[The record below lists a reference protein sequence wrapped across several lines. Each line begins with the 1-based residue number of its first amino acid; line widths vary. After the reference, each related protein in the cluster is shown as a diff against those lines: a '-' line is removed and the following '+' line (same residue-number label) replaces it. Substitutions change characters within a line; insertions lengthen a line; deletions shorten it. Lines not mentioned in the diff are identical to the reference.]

1 MNTTNSDLIQQLYIA
16 FFGRPADP
24 GGLNHWTY
32 ELDNGTS
39 LASIREQF
47 AQSAEFQSLMAGRS
61 SAWQVNQLYQNLFGR
76 EADLN
81 GLSYYSAVLEQGK
94 GSMGSVVGD
103 IIKGAS
109 GGDPELIHCKVVG
122 AQLFTAALG
131 IDWMDVVEFLK
142 TPALGSAYLSVVSSD
157 ETLIGS
163 MGPLADQME
172 GVIRNAAPAGQGA
185 ATPTEVIFPV
195 AIRASAEY
203 AVQELYLAYFKRPA
217 DLGGLIFWTN
227 SALHA
232 TPEEISQAFAN
243 SSEYQESIK
252 GLDHRQ
258 VVDRL
263 FVNLFG
269 HHGSSE
275 SLQLYGEALSS
286 GRSTVAQVLSSIIL
300 SAQPEDRELLDN
312 RTIAAQLFTT
322 SLKIN
327 ETYEIKYAAGQ
338 IPGAGFLDAV
348 TSDASVY
355 DALRSLPELLEDL
368 VTIVGVS
375 VETL

>member
-1 MNTTNSDLIQQLYIA
+1 MITTNSDLIQQLYIA

-39 LASIREQF
+39 LSSIREQF
-47 AQSAEFQSLMAGRS
+47 AQSAEFQSLMTGRS
-61 SAWQVNQLYQNLFGR
+61 SVWQVNQLYQNLFGR

-81 GLSYYSAVLEQGK
+81 GLSYYTSILEQGR
-94 GSMGSVVGD
+94 GSIGSVVGD
-103 IIKGAS
+103 ILRGAS
-109 GGDPELIHCKVVG
+109 GGDPELIHSKVVG

-131 IDWMDVVEFLK
+131 VDWMDVIDFLK
-142 TPALGSAYLSVVSSD
+142 MPTLGSAYLSAVSSD
-157 ETLIGS
+157 QTLIGS

-172 GVIRNAAPAGQGA
+172 GVVRNAGPAGRGA
-185 ATPTEVIFPV
+185 ATPTEGDFPV
-195 AIRASAEY
+195 VIRASAEY
-203 AVQELYLAYFKRPA
+203 VVQELYLAYFKRPA
-217 DLGGLIFWTN
+217 DLEGLVFWTN

-232 TPEEISQAFAN
+232 SPEEISQAFAT
-243 SSEYQESIK
+243 SSEYQQSIQ

-269 HHGSSE
+269 HHGGSE
-275 SLQLYGEALSS
+275 SLQLYGEALAS
-286 GRSTVAQVLSSIIL
+286 GRATVDQVLNSIIL
-300 SAQPEDRELLDN
+300 GAQAEDRELLDN

-338 IPGAGFLDAV
+338 MPGAGFLDAV

-375 VETL
+375 AETW